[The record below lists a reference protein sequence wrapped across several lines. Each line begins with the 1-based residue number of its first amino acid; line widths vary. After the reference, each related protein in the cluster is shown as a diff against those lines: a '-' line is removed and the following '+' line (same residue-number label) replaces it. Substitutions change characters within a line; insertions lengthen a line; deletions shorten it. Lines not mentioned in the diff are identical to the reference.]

1 MVNLDMT
8 DPTTSCPS
16 GWQLTGHSK
25 RSCGKVSSGSLT
37 CDSVFFPVA
46 GGAYTKVCGTIR
58 GYQNSRTDAF
68 EAYDDGRVTTIDGAY
83 VSGVSLT
90 HGSPGSRQHI
100 WTFAAGASEDEPTAD
115 DSCPCDATISIDIP
129 PFVSGNYFCES
140 GSNFES
146 PGGFYPDDPL
156 WDGQNCT
163 LSSTCCSM
171 NNPPYFTKQLS
182 SPTTDDIEV
191 RICQLDSSDDTPID
205 LVELYVKGPNDED
218 VIDLVSAIVSKE
230 HQETRGKLEE
240 HNDHIN
246 FELVQLHI
254 NHDNTDFKLDSLDL
268 KQDELS
274 MELTAEL
281 QETEKT
287 ILNLLF
293 GSEIGSGS
301 GTTSNCN
308 EAYPCG
314 GEEGWRRVVNLDMT
328 DPTTSCPSGW
338 QLTGHSKRSC
348 GKVSSG
354 SLTCDSVFFP
364 VAGGAYT
371 KVCGTIRG
379 YQNSRTDAFEAYDD
393 GRVTTIDGAYV
404 SGVSLTHGSPGSR
417 QHIWTFAAGASE
429 AEPTADDSCPCDA
442 TISIDIPPFV
452 SGNYFCESGSNFE
465 SPGGF
470 YPDDP
475 LWDGQNCTL
484 SSTCCSMNNPPYFTK
499 QLSSPTTDDIEVRIC
514 QLDSSDDTPID
525 LVELYVKGPNDEDVI
540 DLVSA
545 IVSKEHQET
554 RGKLEEHNDHINFE
568 LVQLHINH
576 DNTDFKLDS
585 LDLKQDELSMELTAE
600 LQETEKTILNLLFG
614 SEIGSGSGTT
624 SNCNEAYPCGGEEG
638 WRRAV
643 YLDMTDPTTSCPS
656 GWQLIESPRRL
667 CVMASSTSLTCDSA
681 FFPVTGGPY
690 SRVCGRIIGY
700 QHDSTD
706 AFEAYDDGA
715 VTTIDGAYVAGVSLT
730 HGSPRQHI
738 WTFASGRS
746 EVNPTWDDVCP
757 CDANV
762 PIAVPPFVGED
773 YFCESG
779 GNTVS
784 DGFFLLDDPLWDGR
798 NCTSTSTCCSLNNPP
813 YFVAQ
818 LPTATTDEI
827 EARMCQ
833 QDGGDEDTPIE
844 FIELYVK
851 GPNDEAT
858 GCASKTEAIASKL
871 DYANAILREEHAK
884 IRGELEEHKNHVNSE
899 LVQLQIN
906 QNNIDSKLDT
916 LELKQDQLIT
926 ARLNDG
932 YTCNGEGGWRRVV
945 NLDMTDPTTSCP
957 SGWQLTGHS
966 KRTCGKVSTGSLTCD
981 SVFFPVNGRS
991 YNRVCGKIRGYQ
1003 LGQTDAFEAYHSG
1016 QVTTIDGAYISGVSL
1031 THGSPRQHIWTFAA
1045 GASEAYPTWINACP
1059 CDASINITVPP
1070 FVGGDYFCE
1079 SGAIGSPGG
1088 FHPDDPLWDGQGC
1101 TSTSTCC
1108 SFNNPPYFTKHISSR
1123 TTDDIE
1129 ARICQWGSSEDSPI
1143 EFIEL
1148 YVKDGDG
1155 PFVSEADVI
1164 ISKLDSV
1171 SAVLKEEYQETR
1183 DELEEHVNHMNSELV
1198 ELHINHNNTDSRLDS
1213 LESKQDEVISE
1224 LHKSSDYI
1232 LERMWLYSSEDERGW
1247 RRVVHL
1253 NMTDPNTNCP
1263 SGWQLTGHPKRT
1275 CGKVTQSGP
1284 ACDSVFFPVTGGP
1297 YTKVRG
1303 IIRAYQYSV
1312 ADAFEAYD
1320 DGLVTTIDGA
1330 YVAGVSLTHGSPR
1343 QHIWTFAAGGSETAF
1358 TRDDSCPCDA
1368 TIDIS
1373 VPPFVGRDYFCESGN
1388 NPGSSGPFYQDDPLW
1403 DGKGCSNSSTCCSFN
1418 NPPYFIKQLSSP
1430 TTDDIEARFCHLDG
1444 HDAPIEFIE
1453 LFVKDESYSCGSE
1466 GGWTRVVYLDM
1477 TDPNSNCPSGWQL
1490 TTYSRRTCGQ
1500 VSSGIRTCNSVFFP
1514 VTGGEYTKV
1523 CGKIIGYQLGQTD
1536 AFEAYD
1542 DGLVTTIDGAYVAG
1556 VSLTHG
1562 SPRQHIWTF
1571 AAGISETAFTGDDA
1585 CPCDAIISINV
1596 PPFVGTDYFCESG
1609 SSIDPLWDGQGC
1621 TSTSTCCSFN
1631 NPPYFTKQL
1640 SSPTTDSIEARICR
1654 NDGSDH
1660 TPIEFIELYVK

>member
-1 MVNLDMT
+1 MFEKIINDLNDLKELYSNINDTVSNLEKTVSDLDETASHMNETVTELNETVAAHLQDGLSRQLSEICVKINDSMGQDLSRIESELDAQRYHVTTKLTNITSTLQACIRDSHKEELAEDDASRFGQGMLSNMTEELRETNLLIESLITKEKEYTCGGEGGWRRVVYLNITDPNTNCPSGWQLTGHSKRTCGKVTQTGPACDSVFFPVTGGYYTKVCGSIRGYQNSHPDAFEAYDDGLVTTIDGAYVSGVSLTYGFPRQHIWTFAAGRSEVEPTWDDACPCDASINITVPPFVGEDYFCESGVNSGSPEGVFFPDDPLWDGQGCTSSSTCCSFNNPPYFVKQLSSPTTDDIEARICHLDGEYAPVEFIELYIKRTTEVGEKMDAIDSKLNSVNDIVIEEFKNIDHKIEEHKNHVNSELVQLQINQNNIDSKLDTLELKQDQLITARLNDGYTCNGEGGWRRVVNLDMT

-230 HQETRGKLEE
+230 HQETRDKLEE

-254 NHDNTDFKLDSLDL
+254 NHNNTDFKLDSLDL

-287 ILNLLF
+287 IF
-293 GSEIGSGS
+293 
-301 GTTSNCN
+301 
-308 EAYPCG
+308 
-314 GEEGWRRVVNLDMT
+314 
-328 DPTTSCPSGW
+328 
-338 QLTGHSKRSC
+338 
-348 GKVSSG
+348 
-354 SLTCDSVFFP
+354 
-364 VAGGAYT
+364 
-371 KVCGTIRG
+371 
-379 YQNSRTDAFEAYDD
+379 
-393 GRVTTIDGAYV
+393 
-404 SGVSLTHGSPGSR
+404 
-417 QHIWTFAAGASE
+417 
-429 AEPTADDSCPCDA
+429 
-442 TISIDIPPFV
+442 
-452 SGNYFCESGSNFE
+452 
-465 SPGGF
+465 
-470 YPDDP
+470 
-475 LWDGQNCTL
+475 
-484 SSTCCSMNNPPYFTK
+484 
-499 QLSSPTTDDIEVRIC
+499 
-514 QLDSSDDTPID
+514 
-525 LVELYVKGPNDEDVI
+525 
-540 DLVSA
+540 
-545 IVSKEHQET
+545 
-554 RGKLEEHNDHINFE
+554 
-568 LVQLHINH
+568 
-576 DNTDFKLDS
+576 
-585 LDLKQDELSMELTAE
+585 
-600 LQETEKTILNLLFG
+600 NLLFG

-643 YLDMTDPTTSCPS
+643 YLDMTDPTSSCPS

-858 GCASKTEAIASKL
+858 GCASKTEP
-871 DYANAILREEHAK
+871 
-884 IRGELEEHKNHVNSE
+884 
-899 LVQLQIN
+899 
-906 QNNIDSKLDT
+906 QN
-916 LELKQDQLIT
+916 
-926 ARLNDG
+926 
-932 YTCNGEGGWRRVV
+932 
-945 NLDMTDPTTSCP
+945 
-957 SGWQLTGHS
+957 
-966 KRTCGKVSTGSLTCD
+966 
-981 SVFFPVNGRS
+981 
-991 YNRVCGKIRGYQ
+991 
-1003 LGQTDAFEAYHSG
+1003 
-1016 QVTTIDGAYISGVSL
+1016 
-1031 THGSPRQHIWTFAA
+1031 
-1045 GASEAYPTWINACP
+1045 
-1059 CDASINITVPP
+1059 
-1070 FVGGDYFCE
+1070 
-1079 SGAIGSPGG
+1079 
-1088 FHPDDPLWDGQGC
+1088 
-1101 TSTSTCC
+1101 
-1108 SFNNPPYFTKHISSR
+1108 
-1123 TTDDIE
+1123 
-1129 ARICQWGSSEDSPI
+1129 
-1143 EFIEL
+1143 
-1148 YVKDGDG
+1148 
-1155 PFVSEADVI
+1155 
-1164 ISKLDSV
+1164 
-1171 SAVLKEEYQETR
+1171 
-1183 DELEEHVNHMNSELV
+1183 
-1198 ELHINHNNTDSRLDS
+1198 
-1213 LESKQDEVISE
+1213 
-1224 LHKSSDYI
+1224 
-1232 LERMWLYSSEDERGW
+1232 
-1247 RRVVHL
+1247 
-1253 NMTDPNTNCP
+1253 
-1263 SGWQLTGHPKRT
+1263 
-1275 CGKVTQSGP
+1275 
-1284 ACDSVFFPVTGGP
+1284 
-1297 YTKVRG
+1297 
-1303 IIRAYQYSV
+1303 
-1312 ADAFEAYD
+1312 
-1320 DGLVTTIDGA
+1320 
-1330 YVAGVSLTHGSPR
+1330 
-1343 QHIWTFAAGGSETAF
+1343 
-1358 TRDDSCPCDA
+1358 
-1368 TIDIS
+1368 
-1373 VPPFVGRDYFCESGN
+1373 
-1388 NPGSSGPFYQDDPLW
+1388 
-1403 DGKGCSNSSTCCSFN
+1403 
-1418 NPPYFIKQLSSP
+1418 
-1430 TTDDIEARFCHLDG
+1430 
-1444 HDAPIEFIE
+1444 
-1453 LFVKDESYSCGSE
+1453 
-1466 GGWTRVVYLDM
+1466 
-1477 TDPNSNCPSGWQL
+1477 
-1490 TTYSRRTCGQ
+1490 
-1500 VSSGIRTCNSVFFP
+1500 
-1514 VTGGEYTKV
+1514 
-1523 CGKIIGYQLGQTD
+1523 
-1536 AFEAYD
+1536 
-1542 DGLVTTIDGAYVAG
+1542 
-1556 VSLTHG
+1556 
-1562 SPRQHIWTF
+1562 
-1571 AAGISETAFTGDDA
+1571 
-1585 CPCDAIISINV
+1585 
-1596 PPFVGTDYFCESG
+1596 
-1609 SSIDPLWDGQGC
+1609 
-1621 TSTSTCCSFN
+1621 
-1631 NPPYFTKQL
+1631 
-1640 SSPTTDSIEARICR
+1640 
-1654 NDGSDH
+1654 
-1660 TPIEFIELYVK
+1660 